1 MPHPATTAAPP
12 PVTPRTL
19 RNRRR
24 FIPSTMSSPLIILVV
39 THRAVPRHLLL
50 HVTADAPAHP
60 ERLHLRDLS
69 RVRDVTVT
77 KRAGVIPESLDVAH
91 MREVHEPG
99 QGVHTD
105 PLGRLLVAPGLPDLR
120 DLGLMGRRRT
130 ADELMAPHA
139 GLQRRNPRL
148 GGDFHR
154 VMAVHAGEIG
164 RAHV

>member
-24 FIPSTMSSPLIILVV
+24 FIPSTMSSPLIMLVV
-39 THRAVPRHLLL
+39 THGAVPRHLLL

-60 ERLHLRDLS
+60 ERLHLRDLG

-77 KRAGVIPESLDVAH
+77 GGAGVVAEGLDVAH

-99 QGVHTD
+99 EGVHAD
-105 PLGRLLVAPGLPDLR
+105 PLRRLLVTPGLPHLR
-120 DLGLMGRRRT
+120 DFGLVRRRRAT
-130 ADELMAPHA
+130 DELMAAHA
-139 GLQRRNPRL
+139 GLERRNP
-148 GGDFHR
+148 
-154 VMAVHAGEIG
+154 
-164 RAHV
+164 

>member
-24 FIPSTMSSPLIILVV
+24 FIPSTMSSPLIMLVV

-60 ERLHLRDLS
+60 ERLHLRDL
-69 RVRDVTVT
+69 RGLRDVAVT
-77 KRAGVIPESLDVAH
+77 EGAGRVAEGFDVAH

-99 QGVHTD
+99 QGVHAD
-105 PLGRLLVAPGLPDLR
+105 PLGRLPVAPGLPHLR
-120 DLGLMGRRRT
+120 DFGLVRRRGA
-130 ADELMAPHA
+130 ADEQVAPHTC
-139 GLQRRNPRL
+139 LQ
-148 GGDFHR
+148 
-154 VMAVHAGEIG
+154 
-164 RAHV
+164 